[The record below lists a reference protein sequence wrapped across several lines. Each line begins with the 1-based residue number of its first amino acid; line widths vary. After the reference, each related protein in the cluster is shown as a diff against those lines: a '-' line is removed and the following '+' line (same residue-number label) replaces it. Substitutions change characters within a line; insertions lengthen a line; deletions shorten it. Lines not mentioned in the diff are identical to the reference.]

1 MSSRRFCTEVT
12 SICPVSRTT
21 YGYVPDLGGN
31 AFLCALFAACAL
43 LHIGAGTYH
52 RSWSFMVALAGGAI
66 MEAIGYAG
74 RIMMHVNVWDQTAFK
89 IQICCLVLAP
99 SFIAAGIYLSL
110 KHIVLYVGP
119 ESSRLKP
126 RLYTWIFIGFDVFSI
141 IVQAGGGGI
150 AAAAGPE
157 NRKLLNTGNN
167 LIITGIA
174 IQVVTM
180 AVCGL
185 LALDYMLRHKKAKK
199 NGLVASKNQGGYSN
213 GPIVNYKKF
222 LVFVGVEIFAYVVVL
237 IRCIYRLP
245 EMAGG
250 WSNPLMRN
258 EKEFL
263 ILDGMM
269 IALAVLAFTVF
280 HPGWWF
286 PPMGGRWQRQRS
298 AMDAGSDSPVS
309 EQEVK
314 A

>member
-1 MSSRRFCTEVT
+1 MSRRYCQEV
-12 SICPVSRTT
+12 SRLCPVEATT
-21 YGYVPDLGGN
+21 YGYAPNLGAN

-43 LHIGAGTYH
+43 FHIGFGTYQ

-66 MEAIGYAG
+66 MEAVGYGG
-74 RIMMHVNVWDQTAFK
+74 RIMMHANVWDQEAFK

-99 SFIAAGIYLSL
+99 SFIAACIYLSL
-110 KHIVLYVGP
+110 KHIILYVGP

-126 RLYTWIFIGFDVFSI
+126 RLYTWIFIGCDVFSI
-141 IVQAGGGGI
+141 VVQAGGGGI
-150 AAAAGPE
+150 AAAAGRE
-157 NRKLLNTGNN
+157 DRKLLNTGNN

-180 AVCGL
+180 GVCGL

-199 NGLVASKNQGGYSN
+199 NGLAARKSEEGYRA
-213 GPIVNYKKF
+213 GPAINYQKF

-250 WSNPLMRN
+250 WGNPLMRN

-263 ILDGMM
+263 VLDGMM
-269 IALAVLAFTVF
+269 IALAVLAFSVF

-286 PPMGGRWQRQRS
+286 PPMTGKWQNQRK
-298 AMDAGSDSPVS
+298 AMQGSDSPLS
-309 EQEVK
+309 EDEVK